1 MSYLILYAFVLH
13 SQTGT
18 RRGRSRVTRSLSY
31 APEVVYMS
39 ARTPC
44 GPAEL
49 EAAHNPVL
57 VELRDLAEDFGMSQK
72 PAGGAQR
79 HPDPWRS

>member
-1 MSYLILYAFVLH
+1 MSYLISYAFVLH

-57 VELRDLAEDFGMSQK
+57 VERMLVSNVIHCITLLNT
-72 PAGGAQR
+72 
-79 HPDPWRS
+79 